1 MMTRKKLSNISSGFD
16 GVDVNF
22 LGSRDEPAEERT
34 VESRDKLRS
43 SLQKQVDSFIKKGGK
58 ITEVSNIYSQKQQQN
73 DNTSASA

>member
-1 MMTRKKLSNISSGFD
+1 MTRKRLSNLSSGFD
-16 GVDVNF
+16 GADVNF

-43 SLQKQVDSFIKKGGK
+43 SLQKQIDSFIKKGGK
-58 ITEVSNIYSQKQQQN
+58 ITEVSNIYSKKQQN